1 MQALVEKYRPK
12 TMKQILGQQGD
23 KSNAKKI
30 YAWLMNWHKNQS
42 GQVKHTRPSNYFIL
56 HM

>member
-1 MQALVEKYRPK
+1 
-12 TMKQILGQQGD
+12 MKQILGQQGD

-42 GQVKHTRPSNYFIL
+42 GQVKHKKPSNYFTL
-56 HM
+56 HV

>member
-30 YAWLMNWHKNQS
+30 HTWLMNWHKNQS

-56 HM
+56 YV